1 MLLKFLLKNQTY
13 QKKMHVC
20 RKALLLS
27 SWELTQI
34 IYGVFVREIELG
46 RMIERKRE
54 REKEGRVDRERD
66 REKEETAC
74 IPLLKLFK
82 FLNLGITP
90 RSGLKKILR
99 SKFLIVF

>member
-1 MLLKFLLKNQTY
+1 
-13 QKKMHVC
+13 MHVC

-54 REKEGRVDRERD
+54 RERKRGTD
-66 REKEETAC
+66 REKEIE
-74 IPLLKLFK
+74 
-82 FLNLGITP
+82 
-90 RSGLKKILR
+90 REREKKRLVY
-99 SKFLIVF
+99 LC